1 MAKEDTAMSQQSPEI
16 PKTAA
21 KPKFFYGW
29 WIVIGGFLM
38 MATCYTTFVNCSS
51 LFQAHI
57 VSDLHMTIG
66 QYNTG
71 TSLASLISIVATLF
85 MGTLIDKLGARQIA
99 SCLVILSA
107 VLLFGYSAASAP
119 WHIYLLAAVSGT
131 LITSGVRLFI
141 SVVVTNWFNLKRGLA
156 VSAALCGSGF
166 GGMIL
171 SPVASAII
179 ANYGWRTAYVALGII
194 CLVAALPIPVIFFRT
209 KPSEKG
215 LLPLG
220 AELSD
225 EEIKEAERKSGHSL
239 SEVNVAVG
247 WKVLR
252 RHVGFWL
259 LVLGFLFVGVINGAV
274 SVNMVSNMTSV
285 NNNGTE
291 VVTGGHSVVWAGTVM
306 SLYMGVVLV
315 AKVALGWI
323 FDRFGMYG
331 GVLVGSV
338 SCLLACLFLCFP
350 TTDWGPILAAVFYGI
365 GTCTATIGPS
375 IMITHEYGR
384 RDVGK
389 LTGFAVSAT
398 ALGGIIGAI
407 VSGLAF
413 DKALSFTPAWIIGIV
428 CSVLMVVSL
437 SASAAMSKSV
447 VAKCIADGAP
457 KIDAEGNIIEDG
469 QSEDRSA

>member
-1 MAKEDTAMSQQSPEI
+1 MSQASPAS
-16 PKTAA
+16 TAPENTTVT

-38 MATCYTTFVNCSS
+38 MCTCYTTFVNCSS

-85 MGTLIDKLGARQIA
+85 MGALIDKLGARQIA
-99 SCLVILSA
+99 SFLVILSA
-107 VLLFGYSAASAP
+107 LLLFGYSAVTSA
-119 WHIYLLAAVSGT
+119 WQIYALAAISGT

-171 SPVASAII
+171 SPIASTVI
-179 ANYGWRTAYVALGII
+179 ANYGWRTAYVVLGMI

-252 RHVGFWL
+252 KHAGFWL
-259 LVLGFLFVGVINGAV
+259 LVLGFLFVGIINGAV

-291 VVTGGHSVVWAGTVM
+291 VVTGGHSVVWAGYIM

-323 FDRFGMYG
+323 FDRFGMVG
-331 GVLVGSV
+331 GVFVGSV

-350 TTDWGPILAAVFYGI
+350 STNWGPILAAVFYGI

-375 IMITHEYGR
+375 IMIAHEYGR

-389 LTGFAVSAT
+389 LTGIAISAT
-398 ALGGIIGAI
+398 ALGGIVGAI
-407 VSGLAF
+407 VSGIAF
-413 DKALSFTPAWIIGIV
+413 DAALSFTPAWVIGIV
-428 CSVLMVVSL
+428 CSVFMGVTLI
-437 SASAAMSKSV
+437 ASAGMAKGV
-447 VAKCIADGAP
+447 VAKCIANGAP
-457 KIDAEGNIIEDG
+457 HIDAEGNIIE
-469 QSEDRSA
+469 EAR

>member
-1 MAKEDTAMSQQSPEI
+1 MSQASPAS
-16 PKTAA
+16 TAPENTTVT

-38 MATCYTTFVNCSS
+38 MCTCYTTFVNCSS

-85 MGTLIDKLGARQIA
+85 MGALIDKLGARQIA
-99 SCLVILSA
+99 SFLVILSA
-107 VLLFGYSAASAP
+107 LLLFGYSAVTSA
-119 WHIYLLAAVSGT
+119 WQIYALAAISGT

-171 SPVASAII
+171 SPIASTVI
-179 ANYGWRTAYVALGII
+179 ANYGWRTAYVVLGMI

-225 EEIKEAERKSGHSL
+225 EEIKKAERRSGHSL

-252 RHVGFWL
+252 KHAGFWL
-259 LVLGFLFVGVINGAV
+259 LVLGFLFVGIINGAV

-291 VVTGGHSVVWAGTVM
+291 VVTGGHSVVWAGYIM

-323 FDRFGMYG
+323 FDRFGMVG
-331 GVLVGSV
+331 GVLTGIFCVPDLSWTDFGG
-338 SCLLACLFLCFP
+338 LLYTGDP
-350 TTDWGPILAAVFYGI
+350 TLLIAQIEGILITIVFVAV
-365 GTCTATIGPS
+365 
-375 IMITHEYGR
+375 M
-384 RDVGK
+384 
-389 LTGFAVSAT
+389 SA
-398 ALGGIIGAI
+398 IIGLVVKVLFKGSLR
-407 VSGLAF
+407 VS
-413 DKALSFTPAWIIGIV
+413 V
-428 CSVLMVVSL
+428 EEE
-437 SASAAMSKSV
+437 
-447 VAKCIADGAP
+447 
-457 KIDAEGNIIEDG
+457 AEGLDAREHG
-469 QSEDRSA
+469 ESAYPAFNGLD

>member
-1 MAKEDTAMSQQSPEI
+1 MPQPAQVSIQPREPE
-16 PKTAA
+16 KTS

-71 TSLASLISIVATLF
+71 TSLASLISIVAMLF
-85 MGTLIDKLGARQIA
+85 MGTLIDRIGARQIA
-99 SCLVILSA
+99 SFLVVLA
-107 VLLFGYSAASAP
+107 ALLLFGYAMATAP
-119 WHIYLLAAVSGT
+119 WHIYLLAALSGT

-156 VSAALCGSGF
+156 VSMALCGSGF
-166 GGMIL
+166 GGMVL
-171 SPVASAII
+171 SPIASAII
-179 ANYGWRTAYVALGII
+179 ANCGWRVAYMALGTI
-194 CLVAALPIPVIFFRT
+194 CLVVALPIPVVFFRT

-215 LLPLG
+215 LLPFG
-220 AELSD
+220 AGLD
-225 EEIKEAERKSGHSL
+225 DAQIKQAERKRDHSRP
-239 SEVNVAVG
+239 EVNVAVG
-247 WKVLR
+247 WKALR
-252 RHVGFWL
+252 RHAGFWL

-331 GVLVGSV
+331 GVLVGSA

-350 TTDWGPILAAVFYGI
+350 STDWGPILAAVFYGI

-375 IMITHEYGR
+375 IMIAHEYGR
-384 RDVGK
+384 HDIGK

-398 ALGGIIGAI
+398 ALGGIVGAI

-413 DKALSFTPAWIIGIV
+413 DKTLSFIPAWIIGII
-428 CSVLMVVSL
+428 CSVLMGGAL
-437 SASAAMSKSV
+437 TASAAMSKNV
-447 VAKCIADGAP
+447 VARCKAAGAP
-457 KIDAEGNIIEDG
+457 KIDAEGNIIKEK
-469 QSEDRSA
+469 A

>member
-1 MAKEDTAMSQQSPEI
+1 MSQASPASTTPEN
-16 PKTAA
+16 TTVT

-38 MATCYTTFVNCSS
+38 MCTCYTTFVNCSS

-85 MGTLIDKLGARQIA
+85 MGALIDKLGARQIA
-99 SCLVILSA
+99 SFLVILSA
-107 VLLFGYSAASAP
+107 LLLFGYSAVTSA
-119 WHIYLLAAVSGT
+119 WQIYALAAISGT

-171 SPVASAII
+171 SPIASTVI
-179 ANYGWRTAYVALGII
+179 ANYGWRTAYVVLGMI

-225 EEIKEAERKSGHSL
+225 EEIKEAERRSGHSL

-252 RHVGFWL
+252 KYAGF
-259 LVLGFLFVGVINGAV
+259 
-274 SVNMVSNMTSV
+274 
-285 NNNGTE
+285 
-291 VVTGGHSVVWAGTVM
+291 
-306 SLYMGVVLV
+306 
-315 AKVALGWI
+315 
-323 FDRFGMYG
+323 
-331 GVLVGSV
+331 
-338 SCLLACLFLCFP
+338 
-350 TTDWGPILAAVFYGI
+350 
-365 GTCTATIGPS
+365 
-375 IMITHEYGR
+375 
-384 RDVGK
+384 
-389 LTGFAVSAT
+389 
-398 ALGGIIGAI
+398 
-407 VSGLAF
+407 
-413 DKALSFTPAWIIGIV
+413 
-428 CSVLMVVSL
+428 
-437 SASAAMSKSV
+437 
-447 VAKCIADGAP
+447 
-457 KIDAEGNIIEDG
+457 
-469 QSEDRSA
+469 

>member
-1 MAKEDTAMSQQSPEI
+1 M
-16 PKTAA
+16 
-21 KPKFFYGW
+21 
-29 WIVIGGFLM
+29 
-38 MATCYTTFVNCSS
+38 
-51 LFQAHI
+51 
-57 VSDLHMTIG
+57 
-66 QYNTG
+66 
-71 TSLASLISIVATLF
+71 
-85 MGTLIDKLGARQIA
+85 
-99 SCLVILSA
+99 
-107 VLLFGYSAASAP
+107 
-119 WHIYLLAAVSGT
+119 
-131 LITSGVRLFI
+131 
-141 SVVVTNWFNLKRGLA
+141 VVTNWFNLKRGLA
-156 VSAALCGSGF
+156 VSTALCGSGF

-179 ANYGWRTAYVALGII
+179 ANYGWRTAYVVLGVI

-252 RHVGFWL
+252 RHAGFWL

-291 VVTGGHSVVWAGTVM
+291 VVTGGHSVVWAGTIM

-331 GVLVGSV
+331 GVFVGSV

-365 GTCTATIGPS
+365 GTCTATIGLS

-428 CSVLMVVSL
+428 CSVLMAVSL
-437 SASAAMSKSV
+437 SASAAMSKNV
-447 VAKCIADGAP
+447 VAKCIAGGAP
-457 KIDAEGNIIEDG
+457 KIDAEGNIIEEG
-469 QSEDRSA
+469 QTEEQQA